1 MLMEQT
7 FEKLNAMK
15 LYGMRDGLAEQIEQP
30 SFASLSTEER
40 ISMLVDREY
49 SDREGRKLHNRIKAA
64 KLKVQACMED
74 IDYRASRGLD
84 ASLMRSL
91 ADCRFVSSAASV
103 ILTGPTGTGKT
114 YLACAPA
121 HQAMRKGHSA
131 LYFRAPRLF
140 EALRISRADGSWA
153 RLLSKLARTEVLVV
167 DDWGLS
173 ALSDSER
180 RDFLGVAEDRAGT
193 GSLIMASQLPVSS
206 WHELIG
212 EPTIADA
219 ILDRIVH
226 SSYRI
231 ELKGASLRRNR
242 QERHSEEGQE
252 QAES

>member
-15 LYGMRDGLAEQIEQP
+15 LYGMRDGLAEQMEQA
-30 SFASLSTEER
+30 SFASLSFEER

-49 SDREGRKLHNRIKAA
+49 SDRETRKLHNRIKAA
-64 KLKVQACMED
+64 KLKVQASMED

-91 ADCRFVSSAASV
+91 SDCRFIASAASV
-103 ILTGPTGTGKT
+103 IITGPTGTGKT
-114 YLACAPA
+114 YLCCALA

-153 RLLSKLARTEVLVV
+153 RLLARLARAEVLVI
-167 DDWGLS
+167 DDWGLA
-173 ALSDSER
+173 ALSEAER
-180 RDFLGVAEDRAGT
+180 RDFLEVAEDRTGT
-193 GSLIMASQLPVSS
+193 GSLIMASQLPVAS

-226 SSYRI
+226 NSYRI
-231 ELKGASLRRNR
+231 ELRGASLRRKR
-242 QERHSEEGQE
+242 QGNPPREEQG